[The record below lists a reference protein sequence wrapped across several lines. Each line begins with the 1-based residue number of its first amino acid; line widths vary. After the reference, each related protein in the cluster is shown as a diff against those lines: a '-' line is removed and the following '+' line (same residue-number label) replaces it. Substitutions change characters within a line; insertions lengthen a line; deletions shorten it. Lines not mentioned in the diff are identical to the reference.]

1 MSCFGVTVFSC
12 PSISLIFNQA
22 AKRKKRE
29 DEFTKNLANLTD
41 TQLKVLPFVTMVEL
55 SDIFP
60 AADDVA
66 LWSIYIVGKNKQIL
80 LSQDNLG
87 LSGDSLLNKKYND
100 VLRGPNA
107 EFFDT
112 VFNAIITGVEK
123 AFLIVHNE
131 KLNFANIYSF
141 RNASGIV
148 TGGILFVRLYTN
160 MLVEVELMQQS
171 HNSERKSTS
180 MDNERRK
187 PDTPI

>member
-12 PSISLIFNQA
+12 PSISFIFNQA
-22 AKRKKRE
+22 AKRKKKE
-29 DEFTKNLANLTD
+29 DEFTQNLANLTD

-60 AADDVA
+60 AANNVA
-66 LWSIYIVGKNKQIL
+66 QWSIYIVGKNKQIL
-80 LSQDNLG
+80 LCQDNLG
-87 LSGDSLLNKKYND
+87 LSGDSLLNQKYNN

-112 VFNAIITGVEK
+112 VFNAIVTGVEK
-123 AFLIVHNE
+123 AFLIVQNE

-141 RNASGIV
+141 RNASGVV
-148 TGGILFVRLYTN
+148 TGGVLFVRLYTS
-160 MLVEVELMQQS
+160 MQVEIESM

-187 PDTPI
+187 PDTQI